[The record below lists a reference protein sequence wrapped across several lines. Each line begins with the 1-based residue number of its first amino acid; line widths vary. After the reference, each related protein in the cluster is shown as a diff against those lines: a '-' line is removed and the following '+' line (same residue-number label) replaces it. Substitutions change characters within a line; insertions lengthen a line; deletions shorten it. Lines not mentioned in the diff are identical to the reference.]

1 MNAVATFALRAG
13 AQVLRAV
20 HPHSVYLPGVL
31 RGLRTVSVTACARR
45 WIPST
50 ANLSRRLLRFAAIAA
65 MCGGPAAAPVANAA
79 AEPAQEVHLR
89 MSWWGGNEVHRAY
102 LASIRRFEAKF
113 PHIKVK
119 GEYTGWVGHL
129 ERLTTQIAGGTA
141 PDVMQVNWNWLV
153 LFSRD
158 GRGFY
163 DLSSLEGAI
172 DLAQFDAEARS
183 TGTVHGKLNALPVTM
198 TARVF
203 YFNATTFAK
212 AGLPVPRSWDEL
224 FAAGPI
230 FRDRLGKDYYP
241 LALNFL
247 DVLALCRTWVVQ
259 RTNAPLVNEDGRR
272 LNASE
277 ADTAEMAAFYDR
289 LVREHVI
296 APAPERASYGNVA
309 EQELRPW
316 ITGRYAGTYYWTSA
330 VGKLTETL
338 QPGQKIVLAPYLMR
352 PGASDAGLFYR
363 PGMMVA
369 INSKTRHPKEAALL
383 LDFIF
388 NDRYAVEAFGL
399 QRGLPVSRK
408 AVAMLEARGL
418 SRTLG
423 WDGNLQVASLPHR
436 VGESGYFEHPRVRD
450 GFIDVLESLGF
461 GEIGPAEAGRR
472 MHTDVNRILERVI
485 RPAGATTSD

>member
-1 MNAVATFALRAG
+1 MSAMAKLRSLVAAALAAVLFHAPAVASDT
-13 AQVLRAV
+13 QQDV
-20 HPHSVYLPGVL
+20 
-31 RGLRTVSVTACARR
+31 
-45 WIPST
+45 
-50 ANLSRRLLRFAAIAA
+50 
-65 MCGGPAAAPVANAA
+65 
-79 AEPAQEVHLR
+79 QLR

-102 LASIRRFEAKF
+102 LTSIRRFEASH

-119 GEYTGWVGHL
+119 AEYTGWVGHL

-163 DLSSLEGAI
+163 DLNSLADTV
-172 DLAQFDAEARS
+172 DLSQFDTDARS
-183 TGTVHGKLNALPVTM
+183 VGTMHGRLNALPVAM

-203 YFNATTFAK
+203 YFNETTFAK
-212 AGLPVPRSWDEL
+212 AGLPVPRTWDEL

-230 FRDRLGKDYYP
+230 FHERLGNDYYP
-241 LALNFL
+241 LAMNFL
-247 DVLALCRTWVVQ
+247 DVLALCRSWVVQ
-259 RTNAPLVNEDGRR
+259 RTNRQLVNETTRS
-272 LNASE
+272 LNATE
-277 ADTAEMAAFYDR
+277 ADTVEMAAFYER
-289 LVREHVI
+289 LVKEHVI

-330 VGKLTETL
+330 VGKLADTL
-338 QPGQKIVLAPYLMR
+338 QPGQKLVLAPYLMR

-363 PGMMVA
+363 PAMMIA
-369 INSKTRHPKEAALL
+369 INSKTEHPKEAALL
-383 LDFIF
+383 LNFLL
-388 NDRYAVEAFGL
+388 NDAVAAEAFGL
-399 QRGLPVSRK
+399 QRGLPVSK
-408 AVAMLEARGL
+408 SAVAALEARGL

-423 WDGNLQVASLPHR
+423 WDGNIQVATLPHA

-450 GFIDVLESLGF
+450 GFIDILESLGF
-461 GEIGPAEAGRR
+461 GEISAAEAGRR

-485 RPAGATTSD
+485 RPAGVASGG

>member
-1 MNAVATFALRAG
+1 MSGSESHLGRCFLAILVCVALSSA
-13 AQVLRAV
+13 
-20 HPHSVYLPGVL
+20 SV
-31 RGLRTVSVTACARR
+31 A
-45 WIPST
+45 
-50 ANLSRRLLRFAAIAA
+50 
-65 MCGGPAAAPVANAA
+65 PAAAPN
-79 AEPAQEVHLR
+79 EVQLR

-102 LASIRRFEAKF
+102 LASIRRFEAKY

-163 DLSSLEGAI
+163 DLNSLDSAV
-172 DLAQFDAEARS
+172 DLSQFDAEARGP
-183 TGTVHGKLNALPVTM
+183 GTVSGRLNALPLAM

-212 AGLPVPRSWDEL
+212 AGLPVPRTWEEL

-230 FRDRLGKDYYP
+230 FRERLGEDYYP
-241 LALNFL
+241 LALNLL
-247 DVLALCRTWVVQ
+247 DVLALCRTWVIQ
-259 RTNAPLVNEDGRR
+259 RTNSQLVNEQGRR
-272 LNASE
+272 LNATH

-289 LVREHVI
+289 LVRQHVI

-338 QPGQKIVLAPYLMR
+338 QTGQKIVLAPYLMR
-352 PGASDAGLFYR
+352 AGAADAGLFYR
-363 PGMMVA
+363 PAMMVA
-369 INSKTRHPKEAALL
+369 VNANTRYPEEAALL
-383 LDFIF
+383 LNFIL
-388 NDRYAVEAFGL
+388 NDPFAVEAFGT
-399 QRGLPVSRK
+399 QRGLPVSK
-408 AVAMLEARGL
+408 AAVAILQAKGL
-418 SRTLG
+418 PRTLG
-423 WDGNLQVASLPHR
+423 WEGNEQVATLPHR
-436 VGESGYFEHPRVRD
+436 VTESGYFEHPRVRD

-461 GEIGPAEAGRR
+461 GKIDVPEAGRR
-472 MHTDVNRILERVI
+472 MHADVNRILERVI
-485 RPAGATTSD
+485 RPMPGATAGD